1 MSLLGS
7 KCQTYRA
14 LQHMAIH
21 ALDRVGVS
29 VQYGIWQLFLRFLK
43 HKRKVMYCLLPKIC
57 YLTDKSKRY
66 CVLTTDKKGFRQTS
80 DQPLPDIKLIQ
91 QDIENSWT

>member
-1 MSLLGS
+1 
-7 KCQTYRA
+7 
-14 LQHMAIH
+14 
-21 ALDRVGVS
+21 
-29 VQYGIWQLFLRFLK
+29 
-43 HKRKVMYCLLPKIC
+43 MYCLLPKIC